1 MNSEFLRSLPGNPDA
16 LSMQPAI
23 WRKLRLDLPL
33 LVLLILLAAFGLLV
47 LYSASGQDS
56 GRLLRQAVYVGV
68 AFAAMGLVAQ
78 FRVKTIRALSPLS
91 YVLGILLLGFLPW
104 LGVEVNGAKRWV
116 DFFGLIRFQPSELM
130 KVAVPLTVAAYL
142 AVNVIPPSFPRLLG
156 SIALLCIPG
165 GLILI
170 QPDLGTAILVGT
182 SGLLVI
188 WLAGIQW
195 HYIGGAFLLLASS
208 AWPIWHYVL
217 EGYQRQRILT
227 LFNPESDRL
236 GAGWNIIQSKTAIGS
251 GGLTGKG
258 WLNGTQSQLDF
269 LPEGHT
275 DFIIAVLAEEF
286 GLLGI
291 ALLLL
296 LYILLILRG
305 AYISLAARDIFGSLV
320 AGSITFTFL
329 VYVVVN
335 MGMVSGM
342 LPVVGVPLP
351 LISYGGTSLV
361 TMMISFGILMAVS
374 SESETL

>member
-1 MNSEFLRSLPGNPDA
+1 MRSDFLRSLPGNPAA

-23 WRKLRLDLPL
+23 WRKLRLDLPML
-33 LVLLILLAAFGLLV
+33 LLLLGLSGYGLLV
-47 LYSASGQDS
+47 LYSASGQDLS
-56 GRLLRQAVYVGV
+56 RVTRQAVYLGI
-68 AFAAMGLVAQ
+68 AFVAMGSIAQ
-78 FRVKTIRALSPLS
+78 FRVKTIRSLSPFS
-91 YVLGILLLGFLPW
+91 YVLGVVLLALIPW
-104 LGVEVNGAKRWV
+104 LGVEVNGARRWLEI
-116 DFFGLIRFQPSELM
+116 GPLRFQPSELL
-130 KVAVPLTVAAYL
+130 KVAVPLTVATYFAGNIL
-142 AVNVIPPSFPRLLG
+142 PPSLPRLLG
-156 SIALLCIPG
+156 SVILLCLPCA
-165 GLILI
+165 LII
-170 QPDLGTAILVGT
+170 VQPDLGTAILVGT

-195 HYIGGAFLLLASS
+195 HFIASAVVLLVSS
-208 AWPIWHYVL
+208 AWPVWHFLL
-217 EGYQRQRILT
+217 EGYQRQRIMT

-286 GLLGI
+286 GLLGV

-296 LYILLILRG
+296 LYVLLVLRG
-305 AYISLAARDIFGSLV
+305 AYISVTARDTFGSLA
-320 AGSITFTFL
+320 AGSITFTFF
-329 VYVVVN
+329 VYVLVN

-361 TMMISFGILMAVS
+361 TMMLSFGILMAVS
-374 SESETL
+374 SESETT